1 MYLSGDALTIGRAI
15 LGAVGGGD
23 PSLQIEDILRLDPV
37 KHLSMPEFL
46 LALNELD
53 SFGVVR
59 ITKAIG
65 APRPGVPKEL
75 QNIVSVSIARSRLL
89 DEITE

>member
-1 MYLSGDALTIGRAI
+1 MYLSDAALTVGRAI
-15 LGAVGGGD
+15 LGAAGGGD
-23 PSLQIEDILRLDPV
+23 PGLRIEDILRLDPV
-37 KHLSMPEFL
+37 KHLSIQEIL

-75 QNIVSVSIARSRLL
+75 QNVVSVSIARSRLL
-89 DEITE
+89 EITD